1 MFSSIDPSLSDP
13 AASDKRPPTILESA
27 LRYERTP
34 LVVLLVLLPL
44 VSWIWI
50 VVMARDMYGPMTGAS
65 AWMMT
70 ATWDLPHLLLLW
82 AMWAV
87 MMTGMMLPSASPVLL
102 LYSVVARRSAQETA
116 ARQLYA
122 LAAGYL
128 TIWIVFSLGA
138 TALQRVLAMLLLV
151 SPMMESTSPLVGAT
165 LLVIAGVYQLTPI
178 KRACLRK
185 CQSPLGFL
193 MSRWRTGLSGAFGMG
208 FEHGVYCVGCC
219 GALMLLLFAGGVMNV
234 TVIAALT
241 AFVAFEK
248 LAPLGK
254 HGPQISGVLLIVAGF
269 WMLVASF
276 AGSWHEPNISGIVRR
291 DRRSAHG
298 LERLSHVR
306 SVRLQ
311 ADLVKSG

>member
-1 MFSSIDPSLSDP
+1 MFSSVDPTLSDC
-13 AASDKRPPTILESA
+13 AASDTRPPTILESA
-27 LRYERTP
+27 LRYDRTP

-50 VVMARDMYGPMTGAS
+50 VAMARDMYGPMTGAS

-87 MMTGMMLPSASPVLL
+87 MMTGMMLPSASPMLL

-116 ARQLYA
+116 VRQIYA

-138 TALQRVLAMLLLV
+138 TALQRVLATLLLV
-151 SPMMESTSPLVGAT
+151 SPMMESTSPWVGAT

-185 CQSPLGFL
+185 CQSPFGFL

-248 LAPLGK
+248 LVPLGK
-254 HGPQISGVLLIVAGF
+254 HSQRISGVLLIAAGF
-269 WMLVASF
+269 WMLV
-276 AGSWHEPNISGIVRR
+276 H
-291 DRRSAHG
+291 
-298 LERLSHVR
+298 
-306 SVRLQ
+306 
-311 ADLVKSG
+311 